1 MGRYWG
7 LVAYRGG
14 VARAGVQ
21 TDGGGDVAPEE
32 LVLALRDVGRALV
45 TFLAFQARANDLGVS
60 DLIVLAGA
68 ADGDGVVPGEAGR
81 ALGLR
86 SSTMAMLSGRLE
98 QGGLIARVAH
108 PTDRRL
114 VLLVATA
121 RGRRLL
127 DRLPGSMLAAVTELV
142 AGADPQQR
150 RFLQGFLAQL
160 TELIESQSAPS
171 PARRPRR
178 RSTAAGA

>member
-1 MGRYWG
+1 M
-7 LVAYRGG
+7 
-14 VARAGVQ
+14 
-21 TDGGGDVAPEE
+21 
-32 LVLALRDVGRALV
+32 RDVGRALV
-45 TFLAFQARANDLGVS
+45 GFVALGARTNDLGVS

-98 QGGLIARVAH
+98 QRGLIGRVAH

-121 RGRRLL
+121 KGRRLL
-127 DRLPGSMLAAVTELV
+127 DRLPGSMLASVAELV
-142 AGADPQQR
+142 AAADPEQR
-150 RFLQGFLAQL
+150 KFLQGFLVQL
-160 TELIESQSAPS
+160 SALLAEAQSAPV
-171 PARRPRR
+171 PARRPGR